1 MGSYKEIMDKLII
14 KEVEEG
20 RIVGANVLV
29 IHNGNEIYHN
39 TFGYSDKERKVIMT
53 RDTIFRMYSMTKP
66 ITAVAIMILVERGYI
81 NLDDSVSKYFP
92 EYSNQLVYNSNGEL
106 ESINRDIAIYDL
118 LNMTSGIPYPD
129 ESHESGRQMGKLFRN
144 FIERRE
150 SGEKGDSP
158 DTQEYIRA
166 IARIPLAQQP
176 GTKWVYGLSADI
188 LGGIIEVVTN
198 KKFGEFLKEEI
209 FDPLEM
215 KDTGFFVP
223 KDKLNRFAQNY
234 MWNEEMNT
242 LVPFEKSHL
251 GEYYGEDVAYESGG
265 AGLVS
270 TIDDY
275 SHFAI
280 MMINNGEYNGKRILK
295 KETIEFMTRDKLTKE
310 QKVDFIWD
318 GMKGYGYGNLMRI
331 LINKEEAVTS
341 ASLGEFG
348 WDGWTGNFVSMDPKE
363 NLVFLYF
370 IQRCDSGVTPIVRKL
385 KMATYEAID

>member
-1 MGSYKEIMDKLII
+1 M
-14 KEVEEG
+14 
-20 RIVGANVLV
+20 R
-29 IHNGNEIYHN
+29 
-39 TFGYSDKERKVIMT
+39 
-53 RDTIFRMYSMTKP
+53 
-66 ITAVAIMILVERGYI
+66 
-81 NLDDSVSKYFP
+81 
-92 EYSNQLVYNSNGEL
+92 
-106 ESINRDIAIYDL
+106 
-118 LNMTSGIPYPD
+118 
-129 ESHESGRQMGKLFRN
+129 
-144 FIERRE
+144 
-150 SGEKGDSP
+150 
-158 DTQEYIRA
+158 
-166 IARIPLAQQP
+166 
-176 GTKWVYGLSADI
+176 
-188 LGGIIEVVTN
+188 
-198 KKFGEFLKEEI
+198 
-209 FDPLEM
+209 
-215 KDTGFFVP
+215 
-223 KDKLNRFAQNY
+223 
-234 MWNEEMNT
+234 
-242 LVPFEKSHL
+242 KSHL
-251 GEYYGEDVAYESGG
+251 GEYNGEDVAYESGG

-270 TIDDY
+270 TMDDY